1 MGDANASYSKR
12 TNAAGGAAYFVP
24 KIGGEGLTSALND
37 ACPVADAS
45 FSEKG
50 PSVEAEKGML
60 SYLHK
65 VKDGRQ
71 VYFVANSAD
80 QRVDMDLTVR
90 GHVSL
95 QRWDPLDGSVAA
107 AETSDRMVGGQPCT
121 RVHLL
126 LEPVKAVFFVEAVE
140 TGTP

>member
-1 MGDANASYSKR
+1 
-12 TNAAGGAAYFVP
+12 
-24 KIGGEGLTSALND
+24 
-37 ACPVADAS
+37 
-45 FSEKG
+45 
-50 PSVEAEKGML
+50 ML

-107 AETSDRMVGGQPCT
+107 AETSDRMVGGQPCEPSISPWSEVNT
-121 RVHLL
+121 TIVVPAMPASSSVLSRSPRHLSN
-126 LEPVKAVFFVEAVE
+126 AVQCA
-140 TGTP
+140 